1 MLRARWKRL
10 KKKLKAITIF
20 IVGII
25 LASVLYQN
33 FIISTGYYYANE
45 VTDAGRIII
54 SDIYDIDLNKF
65 KLSEVVVNKRIAV
78 SEGIIFL
85 KISVAED
92 NLENFLRQIK
102 FNHVKIYLSDQNQ
115 ARDFDYINHEEEP
128 YLLGE
133 KYDPSI
139 NKKDIIKRW
148 EKEDEN
154 TINYAI
160 ISSKNEYVIYVDK
173 EENGTNNIY
182 LEKVILG
189 SEISKL
195 QKGYFLRKWF

>member
-1 MLRARWKRL
+1 M

-85 KISVAED
+85 KISVA
-92 NLENFLRQIK
+92 
-102 FNHVKIYLSDQNQ
+102 
-115 ARDFDYINHEEEP
+115 
-128 YLLGE
+128 
-133 KYDPSI
+133 
-139 NKKDIIKRW
+139 
-148 EKEDEN
+148 
-154 TINYAI
+154 
-160 ISSKNEYVIYVDK
+160 
-173 EENGTNNIY
+173 
-182 LEKVILG
+182 G
-189 SEISKL
+189 SC
-195 QKGYFLRKWF
+195 

>member
-1 MLRARWKRL
+1 M
-10 KKKLKAITIF
+10 
-20 IVGII
+20 
-25 LASVLYQN
+25 
-33 FIISTGYYYANE
+33 
-45 VTDAGRIII
+45 
-54 SDIYDIDLNKF
+54 
-65 KLSEVVVNKRIAV
+65 
-78 SEGIIFL
+78 
-85 KISVAED
+85 
-92 NLENFLRQIK
+92 
-102 FNHVKIYLSDQNQ
+102 
-115 ARDFDYINHEEEP
+115 
-128 YLLGE
+128 LGE